1 MAANRT
7 TKMTNKAPATT
18 LAWLILLASAV
29 LEAVWATALGLSDGF
44 TRPLP
49 TLVFA
54 LTATLS
60 MVGLGMAV
68 KRIPLGTAYAVWVGI
83 GAALTV
89 GWAMATGVEPASPLK
104 LLFIAGHCGLR
115 GGPEAAAGREILGG
129 PGAPAQLSPRP
140 EGSSTG
146 DTPWLRPARG
156 KQRAGALEYPG
167 ADRGWG

>member
-1 MAANRT
+1 MAANRIRKT
-7 TKMTNKAPATT
+7 TSKAPATT

-44 TRPLP
+44 TQPLP

-54 LTATLS
+54 VTATLS

-104 LLFIAGHCGLR
+104 LFFIAGIVGC
-115 GGPEAAAGREILGG
+115 AAGLKLLPAGKSG
-129 PGAPAQLSPRP
+129 KSGASPALPPS
-140 EGSSTG
+140 
-146 DTPWLRPARG
+146 
-156 KQRAGALEYPG
+156 
-167 ADRGWG
+167 

>member
-1 MAANRT
+1 MASNRT
-7 TKMTNKAPATT
+7 PKSVGRTRTAT

-54 LTATLS
+54 LTAALS
-60 MVGLGMAV
+60 MAGLGLAV
-68 KRIPLGTAYAVWVGI
+68 KSIPLGTAYAVWVGI

-104 LLFIAGHCGLR
+104 LLFIAGIVGC
-115 GGPEAAAGREILGG
+115 AAGLKLLPAGKSAASPALP
-129 PGAPAQLSPRP
+129 PG
-140 EGSSTG
+140 
-146 DTPWLRPARG
+146 
-156 KQRAGALEYPG
+156 
-167 ADRGWG
+167 